1 MWDLNW
7 KKFSGLTLGNK
18 FYSGLTLLLA
28 IALMILGIILFINSF
43 DGTTDPNTGKKSM
56 NKGKLAL
63 GLILFVAGALS
74 VWWSYSIYDDPKRQK
89 KCNAAMWSEMS
100 ILFDD
105 KDFVSAKSNL
115 VSLCDAQIYAQYNDK
130 DAVAFILKKV
140 KDNDFDYMRIGD
152 KKYKVSESKSSTGYT
167 VYYKK
172 DAELDITYAPSTRT
186 PGTSPGAG
194 AGGGSSPGGCGATLN
209 PGCGSCPFTYC
220 GSPND
225 PTNIQRVYV
234 QNNCPAS
241 DSLLTKFGLTNTSA
255 KVTNCSSPGATGVP
269 SACNGIT
276 VFPTVVCNPGAPGTS
291 PIQGYCP

>member
-1 MWDLNW
+1 MWDLSW
-7 KKFSGLTLGNK
+7 KKFSGLTVGNK
-18 FYSGLTLLLA
+18 IYTVSTLILA
-28 IALMILGIILFINSF
+28 IALMVFGIILLVNSF
-43 DGTTDPNTGKKSM
+43 DGTPNPNTGKSSGM
-56 NKGKLAL
+56 NKGKLIFGIL
-63 GLILFVAGALS
+63 LIVAGGLS

-115 VSLCDAQIYAQYNDK
+115 VSLCDAQIYAQYSDK

-152 KKYKVSESKSSTGYT
+152 KNYKVSESKSSTGYK

-186 PGTSPGAG
+186 PAPAGGGTSPGVVY
-194 AGGGSSPGGCGATLN
+194 SPGCGATLN
-209 PGCGSCPFTYC
+209 PGCSSCPFTYC

-234 QNNCPAS
+234 QDNCPAS
-241 DSLLTKFGLTNTSA
+241 DSLLTKFGLTKTSA
-255 KVTNCSSPGATGVP
+255 KVTNCSSPGA
-269 SACNGIT
+269 ACTGIT
-276 VFPTVVCNPGAPGTS
+276 VFPTVYCNSGAPGTS
-291 PIQGYCP
+291 PIQGFCP